1 MGRPFVSSRWKTEEH
16 RDAIS
21 PLYEVV
27 DFPVPGSMRLELN
40 EYPMAS
46 FETSMPTAIQRKVIL
61 PSFYDFQYLTTVRQS
76 TGDKS
81 NVHHATLV
89 C

>member
-1 MGRPFVSSRWKTEEH
+1 MSSRWKTEEH

-27 DFPVPGSMRLELN
+27 DFPVPSSMRLELI

-46 FETSMPTAIQRKVIL
+46 FETSMPTAI
-61 PSFYDFQYLTTVRQS
+61 F
-76 TGDKS
+76 
-81 NVHHATLV
+81 
-89 C
+89 

>member
-1 MGRPFVSSRWKTEEH
+1 MSNLSNF
-16 RDAIS
+16 
-21 PLYEVV
+21 
-27 DFPVPGSMRLELN
+27 RLI
-40 EYPMAS
+40 YV
-46 FETSMPTAIQRKVIL
+46 QRKVIL